1 MIKGK
6 KILLAI
12 TGGIAAY
19 KAPILLRE
27 LVKRGAEVRVVM
39 TANAGHFVSSTTLE
53 TLSRHPVHG
62 DLFARDPDFPVLHV
76 GLAEWADV
84 VLVAPATANL
94 LAKAAHGLADDL
106 LTTLLLSTRAPI
118 VAAPAMEEQML
129 LHEAVV
135 ANSAALKARGW
146 QWIEPAIG
154 ELASGASGAGRMAE
168 PADIARRVESLFAPG
183 DLASRRILVT
193 AGPTVEDLDPV
204 RFISNRSSGKMGY
217 ALAQRARDRGAA
229 VVLVA
234 GPTQLAAPVGVER
247 IEVRSAL
254 EMQREVERLFDGVDI
269 AILAA
274 AVSDYRVAEVA
285 EHKIKRGDGVR
296 RLELVENPD
305 IAAELGARKGGR
317 TLVVFAMET
326 EEGIV
331 RAREKLTRK
340 NGDLVVLNNLRDE
353 GAGFAVDTNI
363 VSLIDKRGEVV
374 ALPKMSKVAV
384 ADRILD
390 WVRDEGAPRS

>member
-6 KILLAI
+6 RILLAI

-19 KAPILLRE
+19 KAPVLLRE
-27 LVKRGAEVRVVM
+27 LSKRGADTRVVM
-39 TANAGHFVSSTTLE
+39 TANAEHFVGAATLE
-53 TLSRHPVHG
+53 TLSRHPVHR
-62 DLFARDPDFPVLHV
+62 DLFARDPDFSVLHV
-76 GLAEWADV
+76 GLAEWADA

-106 LTTLLLSTRAPI
+106 LSTLLLSTRAPI
-118 VAAPAMEEQML
+118 IAAPAMEEHML
-129 LHEAVV
+129 LHEAVE
-135 ANSAALKARGW
+135 ANCAVLKARGW
-146 QWIEPAIG
+146 LWIDPTVG

-168 PADIARRVESLFAPG
+168 PEDIAARVEALFSPG

-217 ALAQRARDRGAA
+217 ALAQRARERGAE
-229 VVLVA
+229 VFLLS
-234 GPTQLAAPVGVER
+234 GPTQLAVPVGVECV
-247 IEVRSAL
+247 EVRSAL
-254 EMQREVERLFDGVDI
+254 EMQREAERLFDAVDS

-285 EHKIKRGDGVR
+285 AHKMKRGDATR
-296 RLELVENPD
+296 ALELVENPD
-305 IAAELGARKGGR
+305 ISAGLGRRKDGR
-317 TLVVFAMET
+317 ILVVFAMET
-326 EEGIV
+326 EQGIE
-331 RAREKLTRK
+331 RAKEKLRRK
-340 NGDLVVLNNLRDE
+340 GGDLIVLNNLHEE

-363 VSLIDKRGEVV
+363 VSLIDARGEVL
-374 ALPKMSKVAV
+374 ALPKMSKMAV

-390 WVRDEGAPRS
+390 WVRDEGAPRP

>member
-1 MIKGK
+1 MLKGK
-6 KILLAI
+6 RIVLAI

-27 LVKRGAEVRVVM
+27 LLGRGADVRVVM
-39 TANAGHFVSSTTLE
+39 TANAERFVTATTLQ
-53 TLSRHPVHG
+53 TLSHYPVHC
-62 DLFARDPDFPVLHV
+62 DLFARDPAFAVLHV

-84 VLVAPATANL
+84 VLLAPATANV

-106 LTTLLLSTRAPI
+106 LTTLLLSTRAAVI
-118 VAAPAMEEQML
+118 AAPAMEENML

-135 ANSAALKARGW
+135 ANSAVLKGRGW
-146 QWIEPAIG
+146 QWIDPVEG

-168 PADIARRVESLFAPG
+168 PEDIAECVEAIFTPCDLVGRRL
-183 DLASRRILVT
+183 LVT

-217 ALAQRARDRGAA
+217 ALAQRAQERGAT
-229 VVLVA
+229 VFLVS
-234 GPTQLAAPVGVER
+234 GPTQLAAPAEVER

-254 EMQREVERLFDGVDI
+254 EMQREVERIFAEVDG

-274 AVSDYRVAEVA
+274 AVADYRVAEVA
-285 EHKIKRGDGVR
+285 AHKIKRGDGARTV
-296 RLELVENPD
+296 ELVENPD
-305 IAAELGARKGGR
+305 IAAGLGARKEGR

-326 EEGIV
+326 EHGVE
-331 RAREKLTRK
+331 RAREKLVRK
-340 NGDLVVLNNLRDE
+340 GGDLIVLNNLHDE

-363 VSLIDKRGEVV
+363 VSLIDARGQVNS
-374 ALPKMSKVAV
+374 LPKMSKLAV

-390 WVRDEGAPRS
+390 WVRDEGV